1 MTIDELNQDQLFQL
15 KQNFLCETQESV
27 SWGEL
32 AAADEIISD
41 DLLRENYGWIT
52 FTADDFF

>member
-1 MTIDELNQDQLFQL
+1 MTIDELNRDQITQL

-32 AAADEIISD
+32 AEADDLVSD
-41 DLLRENYGWIT
+41 DLLRENYGWYT
-52 FTADDFF
+52 FTEDDFF